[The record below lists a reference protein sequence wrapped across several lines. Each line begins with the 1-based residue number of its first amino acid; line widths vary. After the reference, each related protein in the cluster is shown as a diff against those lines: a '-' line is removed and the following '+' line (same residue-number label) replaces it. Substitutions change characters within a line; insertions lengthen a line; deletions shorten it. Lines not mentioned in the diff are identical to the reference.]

1 MHVSE
6 LLDAIRWEVSI
17 ESSASDLQL
26 VNNIADERI
35 VFSVFEHG
43 LGVFEGL
50 RGHRLWP
57 SAASSSFGG
66 CLETSSC
73 VFHDQFPLELVEYCG
88 HMKEEPSFG
97 GAGIDVLREHFQS
110 NATLADVSDSLD
122 DLSQ

>member
-50 RGHRLWP
+50 RGLIAFGLPPRRPRL
-57 SAASSSFGG
+57 AAALRPARVFSTISSRWN
-66 CLETSSC
+66 SSNTA
-73 VFHDQFPLELVEYCG
+73 V
-88 HMKEEPSFG
+88 
-97 GAGIDVLREHFQS
+97 I
-110 NATLADVSDSLD
+110 
-122 DLSQ
+122 